1 MIDFNALFSADT
13 PTSQTVLPGG
23 VFAAG
28 NATPAPAS
36 SPEDIVSGLNE
47 PQRQAVEHYGRP
59 LLVMAG
65 AGSGKTRVLTRRI
78 AYLLATDRA
87 RPEQILAITFTNKAA
102 AEMRE
107 RVSSLVGEQAGK
119 MWVSTFHSACVRILR
134 RYADAAGLKSSFT
147 IYDQADATRL
157 VSMILKEAQL
167 DPKRFPAKK
176 IQGRISDLKN
186 SLIDPDTYVSSAGL
200 GADAEV
206 VAKVY
211 PIYQRRLKAANALD
225 FDDLIM
231 RTVQLFQT
239 NSLVQASFCHRFRHV
254 LVDEYQDTNHAQYIL
269 VKLLAGVSGAAVDNA
284 VQDVNNASAIGQVTP
299 AELTVVGDSDQSI
312 YAFRGATVRNIEEF
326 EKDFPGA
333 TTVYLEQNY
342 RSSGNILAAAN
353 AVISHNKTRHKKR
366 LWTASGEGEKVGV
379 RVSSGDR
386 EEALGVVEEI
396 NKLVSGKYTYG
407 DIAIFYRINAH
418 SRLLEETLTHAG
430 IPYRII
436 GGTKF
441 YERKEIKDAIAYLQ
455 LVANPD
461 DTVSFFRV
469 INTPKRSLGDKAQ
482 DALQAAANIYDI
494 SPGRA
499 AALVWFQELGEQ
511 YPELSLD
518 PNLSGLSETVSKTTQ
533 VTGLPARARTNIAK
547 FWDCLVQARKAYVEG
562 EPLKDILQKV
572 LTGSGY
578 LDSLQAS
585 KDPQDGVR
593 LDNLSEF
600 YNVAS
605 QFSQDEPEGTLVD
618 FLERIA
624 LVADADQLPG
634 DQRGQVTLMTVHMA
648 KGLEFPVVFVTGLEE
663 GTFPHSRALGEV
675 AEMAEERRLAYVA
688 ITRAQQKVYLTAA
701 HNRQMWGESR
711 WQPLS
716 PFLLDVP
723 SDLLDKPEQLTKNNS
738 QFDFSS
744 ASSAWGLGDS
754 WGNTSRGRS
763 GSYGNRGSN
772 YGKQQGASR
781 YREDEASTPAF
792 GAGGIGKVTRRQT
805 GKVKRLGTELGAR
818 TDANASI
825 GKAVGVSTG
834 DSVRHDKFGEGVVI
848 SIEGSGRSKSAKVE
862 FSGGVTKRLLLRLAP
877 MEKI

>member
-13 PTSQTVLPGG
+13 PAPESILPGG
-23 VFAAG
+23 VFSFPDDAEAS
-28 NATPAPAS
+28 APS
-36 SPEDIVSGLNE
+36 TPEDIVSGLND
-47 PQRQAVEHYGRP
+47 PQRQAVEHQGTP

-78 AYLLATDRA
+78 AYLLATGRA
-87 RPEQILAITFTNKAA
+87 YPSQILAITFTNKAA

-107 RVSSLVGEQAGK
+107 RVSSLIGAQASQ

-134 RYADAAGLKSSFT
+134 RYAQAANLKSSFT

-157 VSMILKEAQL
+157 VSMILKESQL

-186 SLIDPDTYVSSAGL
+186 SLIDPDTYLASAGP
-200 GADAEV
+200 GPDAEV

-211 PIYQRRLKAANALD
+211 PIYQRRLSAANALD

-231 RTVQLFQT
+231 RTVQLFQS
-239 NSLVQASFCHRFRHV
+239 NPLVQSSFCHRFRHV
-254 LVDEYQDTNHAQYIL
+254 LVDEYQDTNHAQYVL
-269 VKLLAGVSGAAVDNA
+269 VKLLSGVAGAAINHPEQ
-284 VQDVNNASAIGQVTP
+284 VQGEPVNP

-333 TTVYLEQNY
+333 RTIYLEQNY

-353 AVISHNKTRHKKR
+353 AVISHNQSRHKKK
-366 LWTASGEGEKVGV
+366 LWTDSGEGEKVGV
-379 RVSSGDR
+379 RISSGDR
-386 EEALGVVEEI
+386 DEALAVVEEI
-396 NKLVSGKYTYG
+396 NKLVSGGYTYG
-407 DIAIFYRINAH
+407 DIAVFYRINAH

-455 LVANPD
+455 LVVNPD
-461 DTVSFFRV
+461 DTVSFTRV
-469 INTPKRSLGDKAQ
+469 INTPKRSLGNKAQ
-482 DALQAAANIYDI
+482 EALQAAANTYEV
-494 SPGRA
+494 SLGRA
-499 AALVWFQELGEQ
+499 AALVWMQELGEQ
-511 YPELSLD
+511 RPGAAADS
-518 PNLSGLSETVSKTTQ
+518 NLSGVSEATPANAEVS
-533 VTGLPARARTNIAK
+533 GLAPRARTNIAQ
-547 FWDCLVQARKAYVEG
+547 FWDCLVAAREAYVQG
-562 EPLKDILQKV
+562 APLKDILQTV
-572 LTGSGY
+572 LTESGY
-578 LDSLQAS
+578 LKSLEGS

-605 QFSQDEPEGTLVD
+605 QFSEEEPEGTLVD
-618 FLERIA
+618 FLERVA

-663 GTFPHSRALGEV
+663 GTFPHSRALGE
-675 AEMAEERRLAYVA
+675 AGEMAEERRLAYVA
-688 ITRAQQKVYLTAA
+688 ITRAKKKVYLTAA
-701 HNRQMWGESR
+701 HNRQMWGETR

-716 PFLLDVP
+716 PFLLEVP
-723 SDLLDKPEQLTKNNS
+723 TDLMDQPEQLSKSNG
-738 QFDFSS
+738 QFDFSDQDS
-744 ASSAWGLGDS
+744 LWAAGRS
-754 WGNTSRGRS
+754 WGNSSRAGAA
-763 GSYGNRGSN
+763 GSRFGSRASS
-772 YGKQQGASR
+772 YRKQQVSRR
-781 YREDEASTPAF
+781 YREDEAGGPAF
-792 GAGGIGKVTRRQT
+792 GSGRTDQVERRET
-805 GKVKRLGTELGAR
+805 GKVKRLGTQLGAR

-825 GKAVGVSTG
+825 GKATEVGTG
-834 DSVRHDKFGEGVVI
+834 DRVRHDKFGEGTVI
-848 SIEGSGRSKSAKVE
+848 AIEGRGRSKSAKVE
-862 FSGGVTKRLLLRLAP
+862 FAGGVTKRLLLRLAP

>member
-13 PTSQTVLPGG
+13 PTSQTLLPGAVAVG
-23 VFAAG
+23 SD
-28 NATPAPAS
+28 PSS
-36 SPEDIVSGLNE
+36 SPTSSRPEEIVAGLNE
-47 PQRQAVEHYGRP
+47 PQRQAVEHHGSP

-78 AYLLATDRA
+78 AYLLATGKA
-87 RPEQILAITFTNKAA
+87 YPSQILAITFTNKAA

-107 RVSSLVGEQAGK
+107 RVSSLIGPQAGQ

-134 RYADAAGLKSSFT
+134 RYAEAANLKSSFT

-157 VSMILKEAQL
+157 VSMILKELQL

-186 SLIDPDTYVSSAGL
+186 SLIDPDTYLASAGP
-200 GADAEV
+200 GPDAEV

-211 PIYQRRLKAANALD
+211 PSYQQRLGAANALD

-231 RTVQLFQT
+231 RTVQIFQS
-239 NSLVQASFCHRFRHV
+239 NPLVQSSFCHRFRHV
-254 LVDEYQDTNHAQYIL
+254 LVDEYQDTNHAQYVL
-269 VKLLAGVSGAAVDNA
+269 VKLLSGVAGAAIN
-284 VQDVNNASAIGQVTP
+284 QPEQVAGEGLTP

-333 TTVYLEQNY
+333 RTIYLEQNY

-353 AVISHNKTRHKKR
+353 AVISHNQSRHKKK
-366 LWTASGEGEKVGV
+366 LWTDSGEGEKVGV
-379 RVSSGDR
+379 RISSADR
-386 EEALGVVEEI
+386 DEALSVVEEI
-396 NKLVSGKYTYG
+396 NQLVSAGYTYG
-407 DIAIFYRINAH
+407 DIAVFYRINAH

-455 LVANPD
+455 LVVNPD
-461 DTVSFFRV
+461 DTVAFTRV
-469 INTPKRSLGDKAQ
+469 INTPKRSLGNKAQ
-482 DALQAAANIYDI
+482 AALQAAANTYDV
-494 SPGRA
+494 SLGRV
-499 AALVWFQELGEQ
+499 AALVWLQELGEER
-511 YPELSLD
+511 PRAAAD
-518 PNLSGLSETVSKTTQ
+518 TNLSGMSEAVPDTAEIS
-533 VTGLPARARTNIAK
+533 GLTPRARTSIAQ
-547 FWDCLVQARKAYVEG
+547 FWDCLVSARQTYIEG
-562 EPLKDILQKV
+562 APLKESLQTV
-572 LTGSGY
+572 LTESGY
-578 LDSLQAS
+578 LKSLEGS

-605 QFSQDEPEGTLVD
+605 QFSEDEPEGTLVD
-618 FLERIA
+618 FLERVA

-663 GTFPHSRALGEV
+663 GTFPHSRALGE
-675 AEMAEERRLAYVA
+675 AGEMAEERRLAYVA

-701 HNRQMWGESR
+701 HNRQMWGETR

-716 PFLLDVP
+716 PFLLEVP
-723 SDLLDKPEQLTKNNS
+723 TELMDQPDQLSKSNG
-738 QFDFSS
+738 QFEFSFDT
-744 ASSAWGLGDS
+744 SSSWSSGSS
-754 WGNTSRGRS
+754 WGSSSSNRRSSSGYRSRGER
-763 GSYGNRGSN
+763 N
-772 YGKQQGASR
+772 YPQRTGR
-781 YREDEASTPAF
+781 YRDEDTAGPAF
-792 GAGGIGKVTRRQT
+792 GAGGTGKISRRET

-825 GKAVGVSTG
+825 GKAVEVGTG
-834 DSVRHDKFGEGVVI
+834 DRVRHDKFGEGTVI
-848 SIEGSGRSKSAKVE
+848 AIEGRGRSKSAKVE

>member
-23 VFAAG
+23 VSTAG
-28 NATPAPAS
+28 NATPTPAS
-36 SPEDIVSGLNE
+36 SPEDIVNGLNE

-134 RYADAAGLKSSFT
+134 RYAEAAGLKSSFT

-239 NSLVQASFCHRFRHV
+239 NPLVQASFCHRFRHV

-284 VQDVNNASAIGQVTP
+284 VQDAESASGIRQVTP

-353 AVISHNKTRHKKR
+353 AVISHNKTRHKKK

-407 DIAIFYRINAH
+407 DIAVFYRINAH

-441 YERKEIKDAIAYLQ
+441 YERKEIKDAIAYLH

-469 INTPKRSLGDKAQ
+469 INTPKRALGDKAQ

-518 PNLSGLSETVSKTTQ
+518 PNLSGLSETVSKTAQ
-533 VTGLPARARTNIAK
+533 VTGLPGRARTSIAK

-562 EPLKDILQKV
+562 EPLKNILQKV

-578 LDSLQAS
+578 LDLLQAS

-605 QFSQDEPEGTLVD
+605 QFSEDEPEGTLVD

-648 KGLEFPVVFVTGLEE
+648 KGLEFPVVFVTGMEE
-663 GTFPHSRALGEV
+663 GTFPHSRALGEA

-723 SDLLDKPEQLTKNNS
+723 SDLLDNPDQLSKNNA

-763 GSYGNRGSN
+763 GSYGNGASN

-781 YREDEASTPAF
+781 YREDDASSPAF
-792 GAGGIGKVTRRQT
+792 GAGGVGKVTRRQT
-805 GKVKRLGTELGAR
+805 GNVKRLGTELGAR

>member
-1 MIDFNALFSADT
+1 M
-13 PTSQTVLPGG
+13 
-23 VFAAG
+23 
-28 NATPAPAS
+28 
-36 SPEDIVSGLNE
+36 
-47 PQRQAVEHYGRP
+47 
-59 LLVMAG
+59 
-65 AGSGKTRVLTRRI
+65 
-78 AYLLATDRA
+78 
-87 RPEQILAITFTNKAA
+87 
-102 AEMRE
+102 
-107 RVSSLVGEQAGK
+107 
-119 MWVSTFHSACVRILR
+119 
-134 RYADAAGLKSSFT
+134 
-147 IYDQADATRL
+147 
-157 VSMILKEAQL
+157 
-167 DPKRFPAKK
+167 
-176 IQGRISDLKN
+176 
-186 SLIDPDTYVSSAGL
+186 
-200 GADAEV
+200 
-206 VAKVY
+206 
-211 PIYQRRLKAANALD
+211 
-225 FDDLIM
+225 
-231 RTVQLFQT
+231 
-239 NSLVQASFCHRFRHV
+239 
-254 LVDEYQDTNHAQYIL
+254 
-269 VKLLAGVSGAAVDNA
+269 
-284 VQDVNNASAIGQVTP
+284 
-299 AELTVVGDSDQSI
+299 
-312 YAFRGATVRNIEEF
+312 
-326 EKDFPGA
+326 
-333 TTVYLEQNY
+333 
-342 RSSGNILAAAN
+342 
-353 AVISHNKTRHKKR
+353 
-366 LWTASGEGEKVGV
+366 
-379 RVSSGDR
+379 
-386 EEALGVVEEI
+386 
-396 NKLVSGKYTYG
+396 
-407 DIAIFYRINAH
+407 
-418 SRLLEETLTHAG
+418 
-430 IPYRII
+430 
-436 GGTKF
+436 
-441 YERKEIKDAIAYLQ
+441 
-455 LVANPD
+455 
-461 DTVSFFRV
+461 
-469 INTPKRSLGDKAQ
+469 
-482 DALQAAANIYDI
+482 
-494 SPGRA
+494 
-499 AALVWFQELGEQ
+499 
-511 YPELSLD
+511 
-518 PNLSGLSETVSKTTQ
+518 
-533 VTGLPARARTNIAK
+533 
-547 FWDCLVQARKAYVEG
+547 
-562 EPLKDILQKV
+562 

-605 QFSQDEPEGTLVD
+605 QFSEDEPEGTLVD

>member
-13 PTSQTVLPGG
+13 PTSQTLLPGA
-23 VFAAG
+23 VAAG
-28 NATPAPAS
+28 SHPS
-36 SPEDIVSGLNE
+36 SPSAPSDPKAIVSGLNE
-47 PQRQAVEHYGRP
+47 PQRQAVEHQGQP

-78 AYLLATDRA
+78 AYLLATGRA
-87 RPEQILAITFTNKAA
+87 DPSQILAITFTNKAA

-107 RVSSLVGEQAGK
+107 RVSSLIGPQAGQ

-134 RYADAAGLKSSFT
+134 RYAEAANLKSSFT

-157 VSMILKEAQL
+157 VSMILKELQL
-167 DPKRFPAKK
+167 DPKRYPAKK
-176 IQGRISDLKN
+176 IQNRISDLKN
-186 SLIDPDTYVSSAGL
+186 SLIDPDTYLVSAGL
-200 GADAEV
+200 GPDAEI

-211 PIYQRRLKAANALD
+211 PVYQHRLNAANALD

-231 RTVQLFQT
+231 RTVQLFQR
-239 NSLVQASFCHRFRHV
+239 NPLVQSSFCHRFRHV
-254 LVDEYQDTNHAQYIL
+254 LVDEYQDTNHAQYVL
-269 VKLLAGVSGAAVDNA
+269 VKLLSGVAGAAIN
-284 VQDVNNASAIGQVTP
+284 QPEQLEGEPVTP

-333 TTVYLEQNY
+333 RTIYLEQNY

-353 AVISHNKTRHKKR
+353 AVISHNQSRHKKK
-366 LWTASGEGEKVGV
+366 LWTDSGEGEKVGV
-379 RVSSGDR
+379 RISSADR
-386 EEALGVVEEI
+386 DEALAVVEEI
-396 NKLVSGKYTYG
+396 NNLVGAGYTYG
-407 DIAIFYRINAH
+407 DIAVFYRINAH

-455 LVANPD
+455 LVVNPD
-461 DTVSFFRV
+461 DAVSFTRV
-469 INTPKRSLGDKAQ
+469 INTPKRSLGNKAQ
-482 DALQAAANIYDI
+482 AALQAAANTYDV
-494 SPGRA
+494 SLGRV
-499 AALVWFQELGEQ
+499 AALVWLQELGEQ
-511 YPELSLD
+511 RPSAAVD
-518 PNLSGLSETVSKTTQ
+518 INLSGMSETVPDSAEIS
-533 VTGLPARARTNIAK
+533 GLTPRARTSIAQ
-547 FWDCLVQARKAYVEG
+547 FWDCLVSARQSYLEG
-562 EPLKDILQKV
+562 APLKESLQTV
-572 LTGSGY
+572 LTESGY
-578 LDSLQAS
+578 LKSLEGS

-605 QFSQDEPEGTLVD
+605 QFSEDEPEGTLVD
-618 FLERIA
+618 FLERVA

-663 GTFPHSRALGEV
+663 GTFPHSRALGEA

-701 HNRQMWGESR
+701 HNRQMWGETR

-716 PFLLDVP
+716 PFLLEVP
-723 SDLLDKPEQLTKNNS
+723 TELMDQPDQLSKSNG
-738 QFDFSS
+738 QFEFSFDT
-744 ASSAWGLGDS
+744 SSSWSSGSS
-754 WGNTSRGRS
+754 WGSSSRGRKNSS
-763 GSYGNRGSN
+763 GYRSRGENN
-772 YGKQQGASR
+772 YQYRTGK
-781 YREDEASTPAF
+781 YRDEDATGPAF
-792 GAGGIGKVTRRQT
+792 GAGGTGKISRRET

-825 GKAVGVSTG
+825 GKAVEVGTG
-834 DSVRHDKFGEGVVI
+834 DRVRHDKFGEGTVI
-848 SIEGSGRSKSAKVE
+848 AIEGRGRSKSAKVE
-862 FSGGVTKRLLLRLAP
+862 FAGGVTKRLLLRLAP

>member
-13 PTSQTVLPGG
+13 PTSQTLLPGAVAVG
-23 VFAAG
+23 SQPSAP
-28 NATPAPAS
+28 PAPS
-36 SPEDIVSGLNE
+36 DPKEIVSGLNE
-47 PQRQAVEHYGRP
+47 PQRQAVEHQGLP

-78 AYLLATDRA
+78 AYLLATGRA
-87 RPEQILAITFTNKAA
+87 YPSQILAITFTNKAA

-107 RVSSLVGEQAGK
+107 RVSSLIGPQASQ

-134 RYADAAGLKSSFT
+134 RYAEAANLKSSFT

-157 VSMILKEAQL
+157 VSMILKELQL

-176 IQGRISDLKN
+176 IQNRISDLKN
-186 SLIDPDTYVSSAGL
+186 SLIDPDTYLASAGL
-200 GADAEV
+200 GPDAEV

-211 PIYQRRLKAANALD
+211 PAYQHRLNAANALD

-239 NSLVQASFCHRFRHV
+239 NPLVQASFCHRFRHV
-254 LVDEYQDTNHAQYIL
+254 LVDEYQDTNHAQYVL
-269 VKLLAGVSGAAVDNA
+269 VKLLSGVAGAAIN
-284 VQDVNNASAIGQVTP
+284 QPEQLEGEPVTA

-333 TTVYLEQNY
+333 RTIYLEQNY

-353 AVISHNKTRHKKR
+353 AVISHNQSRHKKK
-366 LWTASGEGEKVGV
+366 LWTDSGEGEKVGV
-379 RVSSGDR
+379 RISSADR
-386 EEALGVVEEI
+386 DEALSVVEEI
-396 NKLVSGKYTYG
+396 NNLVGAGYNYG
-407 DIAIFYRINAH
+407 DIAVFYRINAH

-455 LVANPD
+455 LVVNPD
-461 DTVSFFRV
+461 DTVSFTRV
-469 INTPKRSLGDKAQ
+469 INTPKRSLGNKAQ
-482 DALQAAANIYDI
+482 AALQAAANTYDV
-494 SPGRA
+494 SLGRV
-499 AALVWFQELGEQ
+499 AALVWLQELGE
-511 YPELSLD
+511 ERTRAAAD
-518 PNLSGLSETVSKTTQ
+518 TNLSGMSESVPDNAEIN
-533 VTGLPARARTNIAK
+533 GLTPRARTSIAQ
-547 FWDCLVQARKAYVEG
+547 FWDCLVSARQSYVEG
-562 EPLKDILQKV
+562 APLKESLQTV
-572 LTGSGY
+572 LTESGY
-578 LDSLQAS
+578 LKSLEGS

-605 QFSQDEPEGTLVD
+605 QFSEDEPEGTLVD
-618 FLERIA
+618 FLERVA
-624 LVADADQLPG
+624 LVADADQLSG

-663 GTFPHSRALGEV
+663 GTFPHSRALGE
-675 AEMAEERRLAYVA
+675 AGEMAEERRLAYVA

-701 HNRQMWGESR
+701 HNRQMWGETR

-716 PFLLDVP
+716 PFLLEVP
-723 SDLLDKPEQLTKNNS
+723 TELMDQPDQLSKSNG
-738 QFDFSS
+738 QFEFSFNT
-744 ASSAWGLGDS
+744 SSSWSSGSS
-754 WGNTSRGRS
+754 WGSSSRGRKSSS
-763 GSYGNRGSN
+763 GYRSRGDSN
-772 YGKQQGASR
+772 YQYRSGK
-781 YREDEASTPAF
+781 YRDEDAAGPAF
-792 GAGGIGKVTRRQT
+792 GAGGTGKISRRET
-805 GKVKRLGTELGAR
+805 GKVKRLGTDLGAR

-825 GKAVGVSTG
+825 GKAVEVGTG
-834 DSVRHDKFGEGVVI
+834 DRVRHDKFGEGTVI
-848 SIEGSGRSKSAKVE
+848 AIEGRGRSKSAKVE
-862 FSGGVTKRLLLRLAP
+862 FAGGVTKRLLLRLAP

>member
-1 MIDFNALFSADT
+1 MIDFNALFSADS
-13 PTSQTVLPGG
+13 PTSQTLLPGAVAVG
-23 VFAAG
+23 SD
-28 NATPAPAS
+28 PSS
-36 SPEDIVSGLNE
+36 SPTLSRPEEIVAGLNE
-47 PQRQAVEHYGRP
+47 PQRQAVEHHGSP

-78 AYLLATDRA
+78 AYLLATGKA
-87 RPEQILAITFTNKAA
+87 YPSQILAITFTNKAA

-107 RVSSLVGEQAGK
+107 RVSSLIGPQAGQ

-134 RYADAAGLKSSFT
+134 RYAEAANLKSSFT

-157 VSMILKEAQL
+157 VSMILKELQL

-186 SLIDPDTYVSSAGL
+186 SLIDPDTYLASAGP
-200 GADAEV
+200 GPDAEV

-211 PIYQRRLKAANALD
+211 PIYQRRLGAANALD

-231 RTVQLFQT
+231 RTVQLFQS
-239 NSLVQASFCHRFRHV
+239 NPLVQSSFCQRFRHV
-254 LVDEYQDTNHAQYIL
+254 LVDEYQDTNHAQYVL
-269 VKLLAGVSGAAVDNA
+269 VKLLSGVSGAAIK
-284 VQDVNNASAIGQVTP
+284 QPEQVAGEELTP

-333 TTVYLEQNY
+333 RTIYLEQNY

-353 AVISHNKTRHKKR
+353 AVISHNQSRHKKK
-366 LWTASGEGEKVGV
+366 LWTDSGEGEKVGV

-386 EEALGVVEEI
+386 DEALSVVEEI
-396 NKLVSGKYTYG
+396 NQLVSGEYTYG
-407 DIAIFYRINAH
+407 DIAVFYRINAH
-418 SRLLEETLTHAG
+418 SRLLEETLTQAG

-455 LVANPD
+455 LVVNPD
-461 DTVSFFRV
+461 DTVSFTRV
-469 INTPKRSLGDKAQ
+469 INTPKRSLGSKAQ
-482 DALQAAANIYDI
+482 AALQAAANTYDV
-494 SPGRA
+494 SLGRV
-499 AALVWFQELGEQ
+499 AALVWLQELGEQ
-511 YPELSLD
+511 RPSAAAD
-518 PNLSGLSETVSKTTQ
+518 TNLSGMSEAVPETAEIS
-533 VTGLPARARTNIAK
+533 GLTPRARTSVAQ
-547 FWDCLVQARKAYVEG
+547 FWDCLVSARQSYVEG
-562 EPLKDILQKV
+562 APLKESLQTV
-572 LTGSGY
+572 LTESGY
-578 LDSLQAS
+578 LKSLEGS

-605 QFSQDEPEGTLVD
+605 QFSEDEPEGTLVD
-618 FLERIA
+618 FLERVA

-663 GTFPHSRALGEV
+663 GTFPHSRALGETG
-675 AEMAEERRLAYVA
+675 EMAEERRLAYVA

-701 HNRQMWGESR
+701 HNRQMWGETR

-716 PFLLDVP
+716 PFLLEVP
-723 SDLLDKPEQLTKNNS
+723 TELMDQPDQLSKSNG
-738 QFDFSS
+738 QFEFSFDT
-744 ASSAWGLGDS
+744 ASSWSSGSS
-754 WGNTSRGRS
+754 WGSSSSNRRSSSGYRSRGER
-763 GSYGNRGSN
+763 N
-772 YGKQQGASR
+772 YSHRTGR
-781 YREDEASTPAF
+781 YRDEDTAGPAF
-792 GAGGIGKVTRRQT
+792 GAGGTGKISRRET
-805 GKVKRLGTELGAR
+805 GKVKRLGTDLGAR

-825 GKAVGVSTG
+825 GKAAEVGTG
-834 DSVRHDKFGEGVVI
+834 DRVRHDKFGEGTVI
-848 SIEGSGRSKSAKVE
+848 AIEGRGRSKSAKVE
-862 FSGGVTKRLLLRLAP
+862 FSGGVIKRLLLRLAP

>member
-13 PTSQTVLPGG
+13 PTSQTLLPGAVAVG
-23 VFAAG
+23 SD
-28 NATPAPAS
+28 PSS
-36 SPEDIVSGLNE
+36 SPTSSRPEEIVAGLNE
-47 PQRQAVEHYGRP
+47 PQRQAVEHHGSP

-78 AYLLATDRA
+78 AYLLATGKA
-87 RPEQILAITFTNKAA
+87 YPSQILAITFTNKAA

-107 RVSSLVGEQAGK
+107 RVSSLIGPQAGQ

-134 RYADAAGLKSSFT
+134 RYAEAANLKSSFT

-157 VSMILKEAQL
+157 VSMILKELQL

-186 SLIDPDTYVSSAGL
+186 SLIDPDTYLASAGP
-200 GADAEV
+200 GPDAEV

-211 PIYQRRLKAANALD
+211 PSYQQRLGAANALD

-231 RTVQLFQT
+231 RTVQLFQS
-239 NSLVQASFCHRFRHV
+239 NPLVQSSFCHRFRHV
-254 LVDEYQDTNHAQYIL
+254 LVDEYQDTNHAQYVL
-269 VKLLAGVSGAAVDNA
+269 VKLLSGVAGAAINQPEQVA
-284 VQDVNNASAIGQVTP
+284 GEAVTP

-333 TTVYLEQNY
+333 RTIYLEQNY

-353 AVISHNKTRHKKR
+353 AVISHNQSRHKKK
-366 LWTASGEGEKVGV
+366 LWTDSGEGEKVGV
-379 RVSSGDR
+379 RISSADR
-386 EEALGVVEEI
+386 DEALSVVEEI
-396 NKLVSGKYTYG
+396 NQLVSAGYTYG
-407 DIAIFYRINAH
+407 DIAVFYRINAH

-455 LVANPD
+455 LVVNPD
-461 DTVSFFRV
+461 DTVAFTRV
-469 INTPKRSLGDKAQ
+469 INTPKRSLGNKAQ
-482 DALQAAANIYDI
+482 AALQAAANTYDV
-494 SPGRA
+494 SLGRV
-499 AALVWFQELGEQ
+499 AALVWLQELGEER
-511 YPELSLD
+511 PRAAAD
-518 PNLSGLSETVSKTTQ
+518 TNLSGMSEAVPDTAEIS
-533 VTGLPARARTNIAK
+533 GLTPRARTSIAQ
-547 FWDCLVQARKAYVEG
+547 FWDCLVSARQTYIEG
-562 EPLKDILQKV
+562 APLKESLQTV
-572 LTGSGY
+572 LTESGY
-578 LDSLQAS
+578 LKSLEGS

-605 QFSQDEPEGTLVD
+605 QFSEDEPEGTLVD
-618 FLERIA
+618 FLERVA

-663 GTFPHSRALGEV
+663 GTFPHSRALGE
-675 AEMAEERRLAYVA
+675 AGEMAEERRLAYVA

-701 HNRQMWGESR
+701 HNRQMWGETR

-716 PFLLDVP
+716 PFLLEVP
-723 SDLLDKPEQLTKNNS
+723 TELMDQPDQLSKSNG
-738 QFDFSS
+738 QFEFSFDT
-744 ASSAWGLGDS
+744 SSSWSSGSS
-754 WGNTSRGRS
+754 WGSSSSNRRSSSGYRSRGER
-763 GSYGNRGSN
+763 N
-772 YGKQQGASR
+772 YPQRTGR
-781 YREDEASTPAF
+781 YRDEDTAEPAF
-792 GAGGIGKVTRRQT
+792 GAGGTGKISRRET

-825 GKAVGVSTG
+825 GKAVEVGTG
-834 DSVRHDKFGEGVVI
+834 DRVRHDKFGEGTVI
-848 SIEGSGRSKSAKVE
+848 AIEGRGRSKSAKVE

>member
-13 PTSQTVLPGG
+13 PTSQTLLPGAVAVG
-23 VFAAG
+23 SDSSSL
-28 NATPAPAS
+28 PAPS
-36 SPEDIVSGLNE
+36 RPEEIVAGLND
-47 PQRQAVEHYGRP
+47 PQRQAVEHHGSP

-78 AYLLATDRA
+78 AYLLATSKA
-87 RPEQILAITFTNKAA
+87 YPSQILAITFTNKAA

-107 RVSSLVGEQAGK
+107 RVSSLIGPQAGQ

-134 RYADAAGLKSSFT
+134 RYAEAANLKSSFT

-157 VSMILKEAQL
+157 VSMILKELQL

-186 SLIDPDTYVSSAGL
+186 SLIDPDTYLASAGP
-200 GADAEV
+200 GPDAEV

-211 PIYQRRLKAANALD
+211 PIYQRRLAAANALD

-231 RTVQLFQT
+231 RTVQLFQS
-239 NSLVQASFCHRFRHV
+239 NPLVQSSFCHRFRHV
-254 LVDEYQDTNHAQYIL
+254 LVDEYQDTNHAQYVL
-269 VKLLAGVSGAAVDNA
+269 VKLLSGVAGAAINQPEQVA
-284 VQDVNNASAIGQVTP
+284 GEAVTP

-333 TTVYLEQNY
+333 RTIYLEQNY
-342 RSSGNILAAAN
+342 RSSGIILAAAN
-353 AVISHNKTRHKKR
+353 AVISHNQSRHKKK
-366 LWTASGEGEKVGV
+366 LWTDSGEGEKVGV
-379 RVSSGDR
+379 RVSSADR
-386 EEALGVVEEI
+386 DEALSVVEEI
-396 NKLVSGKYTYG
+396 NQLVSAGYTYG
-407 DIAIFYRINAH
+407 DIAVFYRINAH

-455 LVANPD
+455 LVVNPD
-461 DTVSFFRV
+461 DTVSFTRV
-469 INTPKRSLGDKAQ
+469 INTPKRSLGNKAQ
-482 DALQAAANIYDI
+482 AALQAAANTYDV
-494 SPGRA
+494 SLGRV
-499 AALVWFQELGEQ
+499 AALVWLQELGAER
-511 YPELSLD
+511 PRAAAD
-518 PNLSGLSETVSKTTQ
+518 INLSGMSETVPDTAEIS
-533 VTGLPARARTNIAK
+533 GLTPRARTSIAQ
-547 FWDCLVQARKAYVEG
+547 FWDCLVSARQSYVEG
-562 EPLKDILQKV
+562 APLKESLQTL
-572 LTGSGY
+572 LTESGY
-578 LDSLQAS
+578 LKSLEGS

-605 QFSQDEPEGTLVD
+605 QFSEDEPEGTLVD
-618 FLERIA
+618 FLERVA

-663 GTFPHSRALGEV
+663 GTFPHSRALGE
-675 AEMAEERRLAYVA
+675 AGEMAEERRLAYVA

-701 HNRQMWGESR
+701 HNRQMWGETR

-716 PFLLDVP
+716 PFLLEVP
-723 SDLLDKPEQLTKNNS
+723 TELMDQPDQLSKSNG

-744 ASSAWGLGDS
+744 DTSSSWNYGSS
-754 WGNTSRGRS
+754 WGSSSSNRRS
-763 GSYGNRGSN
+763 SSGYRSHGQGYGQRRSSSYRD
-772 YGKQQGASR
+772 
-781 YREDEASTPAF
+781 EDTAGPAF
-792 GAGGIGKVTRRQT
+792 GAGGTGKISRRET

-825 GKAVGVSTG
+825 GKAAEVGTG
-834 DSVRHDKFGEGVVI
+834 DRVRHDKFGEGTVI
-848 SIEGSGRSKSAKVE
+848 AIEGRGRSKSAKVE

>member
-13 PTSQTVLPGG
+13 PASQTLLPGAVASG
-23 VFAAG
+23 SQ
-28 NATPAPAS
+28 PSSPPAS
-36 SPEDIVSGLNE
+36 SDPKEIVSGLNE
-47 PQRQAVEHYGRP
+47 PQRQAVEHQGQP

-78 AYLLATDRA
+78 AYLLATGRA
-87 RPEQILAITFTNKAA
+87 YPSQILAITFTNKAA

-107 RVSSLVGEQAGK
+107 RVSSLIGPQAGQ

-134 RYADAAGLKSSFT
+134 RYAEAANLKSSFT

-157 VSMILKEAQL
+157 VSMILKELQL

-176 IQGRISDLKN
+176 IQNRISDLKN
-186 SLIDPDTYVSSAGL
+186 SLIDPDTYLASAGL
-200 GADAEV
+200 GSDAEV

-211 PIYQRRLKAANALD
+211 PAYQHRLNAANALD

-239 NSLVQASFCHRFRHV
+239 NPLVQASFCHRFRHV
-254 LVDEYQDTNHAQYIL
+254 LVDEYQDTNHAQYVL
-269 VKLLAGVSGAAVDNA
+269 VKLLSGVAGAAIN
-284 VQDVNNASAIGQVTP
+284 QPEQLEGEPVTA

-333 TTVYLEQNY
+333 RTIYLEQNY

-353 AVISHNKTRHKKR
+353 AVISHNKTRHKKK

-396 NKLVSGKYTYG
+396 NKLVSGRYTYG
-407 DIAIFYRINAH
+407 DIAVFYRINAH

-441 YERKEIKDAIAYLQ
+441 YERKEIKDAIAYLH

-469 INTPKRSLGDKAQ
+469 INTPKRALGDKAQ

-518 PNLSGLSETVSKTTQ
+518 PNLSGLSETVSKTAQ
-533 VTGLPARARTNIAK
+533 VSGLPGRARTNIAK

-562 EPLKDILQKV
+562 EPLKNILQKV

-605 QFSQDEPEGTLVD
+605 QFSEDEPEGTLVD

-648 KGLEFPVVFVTGLEE
+648 KGLEFPVVFVTGMEE
-663 GTFPHSRALGEV
+663 GTFPHSRALGEA

-723 SDLLDKPEQLTKNNS
+723 SDLLDKPDQLTKNNS

-763 GSYGNRGSN
+763 GGYGNRGSN
-772 YGKQQGASR
+772 YGKQQGVSR
-781 YREDEASTPAF
+781 YREDEASSPAF
-792 GAGGIGKVTRRQT
+792 GAGGVGKVTRRQT
-805 GKVKRLGTELGAR
+805 GNVKRLGTELGAR

>member
-254 LVDEYQDTNHAQYIL
+254 LVDEYQDTNHAQYVL
-269 VKLLAGVSGAAVDNA
+269 VKLLSGVAGAAIN
-284 VQDVNNASAIGQVTP
+284 QPEQLEGEPVTA

-333 TTVYLEQNY
+333 RTIYLEQNY

-353 AVISHNKTRHKKR
+353 AVISHNQSRHKKK
-366 LWTASGEGEKVGV
+366 LWTDSGEGEKVGV
-379 RVSSGDR
+379 RISSADR
-386 EEALGVVEEI
+386 DEALSVVEEI
-396 NKLVSGKYTYG
+396 NILVGAGYNYG
-407 DIAIFYRINAH
+407 DIAVFYRINAH

-455 LVANPD
+455 LVVNPD
-461 DTVSFFRV
+461 DTVSFTRV
-469 INTPKRSLGDKAQ
+469 INTPKRSLGNKAQ
-482 DALQAAANIYDI
+482 AALQAAANTYDV
-494 SPGRA
+494 SLGRV
-499 AALVWFQELGEQ
+499 AALLWLQELGEER
-511 YPELSLD
+511 PRAAAD
-518 PNLSGLSETVSKTTQ
+518 TNLSGMSESVPDNAEIS
-533 VTGLPARARTNIAK
+533 GLTPRARTSIAQ
-547 FWDCLVQARKAYVEG
+547 FWDCLVSARQSYVEG
-562 EPLKDILQKV
+562 APLKESLQTV
-572 LTGSGY
+572 LTESGY
-578 LDSLQAS
+578 LKSLEGS

-605 QFSQDEPEGTLVD
+605 QFSEDEPEGTLVD
-618 FLERIA
+618 FLERVA
-624 LVADADQLPG
+624 LVADADQLSG

-663 GTFPHSRALGEV
+663 GTFPHSRALGE
-675 AEMAEERRLAYVA
+675 AGEMAEERRLAYVA

-701 HNRQMWGESR
+701 HNRQMWGETR

-716 PFLLDVP
+716 PFLLEVP
-723 SDLLDKPEQLTKNNS
+723 TELMDQPDQLSKSNG
-738 QFDFSS
+738 QFEFSFDT
-744 ASSAWGLGDS
+744 SSSWSSGSS
-754 WGNTSRGRS
+754 WGSSSRGRKNSS
-763 GSYGNRGSN
+763 GYRSRGDSN
-772 YGKQQGASR
+772 YQYRSGK
-781 YREDEASTPAF
+781 YRDEDAARPAF
-792 GAGGIGKVTRRQT
+792 GAGGTGKISRRET

-825 GKAVGVSTG
+825 GKAVEVGTG
-834 DSVRHDKFGEGVVI
+834 DRVRHDKFGEGTVI
-848 SIEGSGRSKSAKVE
+848 AIEGRGRSKSAKVE
-862 FSGGVTKRLLLRLAP
+862 FAGGVTKRLLLRLAP